1 MEVLEV
7 LLKRGADVHLKRR
20 NGLSTLDQAI
30 RDGSDSVIKMIAKYV
45 DIEMTDEI
53 KEILES

>member
-1 MEVLEV
+1 MKVLEI
-7 LLKRGADVHLKRR
+7 LLKRGADVHLKRF
-20 NGLSTLDQAI
+20 NGVSTLEQAI
-30 RDGSDSVIKMIAKYV
+30 WNGSDLVIKMIAKYV